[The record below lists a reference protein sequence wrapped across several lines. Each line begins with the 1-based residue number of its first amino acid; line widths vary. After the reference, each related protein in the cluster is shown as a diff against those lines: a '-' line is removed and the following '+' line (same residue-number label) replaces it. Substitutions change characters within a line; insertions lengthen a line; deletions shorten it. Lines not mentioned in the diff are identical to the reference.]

1 MSSRLLTLVS
11 LALCAAPLS
20 AQSFNLDF
28 GQPNS
33 TPSSSYAAAGLAG
46 FWNGI
51 QATGG
56 TVYNL
61 KDTSGQATSVQFW
74 QTGAAGLI
82 AENDPSVTGDDA
94 LLMHDGLITYTY
106 GTDSCFYYSGLE
118 PGVYELITYA
128 WRPNH
133 PTEMAKS
140 FVDNTPGTEISGGA
154 WPGGQVHGVTYA
166 RHIVHVDSS
175 GGMVSHSGLAQGA
188 DQSVGAVCNGIQ
200 LRRIDEHTAFC
211 FGDGS
216 GTACP
221 CSNFG
226 PSGSGCANST
236 GNAGHLVAS
245 GAASVSNDAVVLSA
259 SGMGA
264 TVTALYFQGTAQDN
278 GGAGIMLADGLR
290 CVSGSAK
297 RLGAKTNSGG
307 ASSYPQAGDVPISVK
322 GAIPQVGGTYYYQTW
337 YRDAAAFCTS
347 GTFNLTNGVA
357 VTWVP

>member
-1 MSSRLLTLVS
+1 MSSRILTALSLLIGS
-11 LALCAAPLS
+11 APLY
-20 AQSFNLDF
+20 AQAFNLDF
-28 GQPNS
+28 GQPNA

-46 FWNGI
+46 YWNGL

-56 TVYNL
+56 TVYTL
-61 KDTSGQATSVQFW
+61 KDLNGQPTGVQFW

-82 AENDPSVTGDDA
+82 AENDPSVTGDAAA
-94 LLMHDGLITYTY
+94 LMNDGLITYTF
-106 GTDSCFYYSGLE
+106 GVDSCFYYSGLQ

-140 FVDNTPGTEISGGA
+140 FVDNTPGVEISGGA
-154 WPGGQVHGVTYA
+154 WPGQQVHGVTYA
-166 RHIVHVDSS
+166 RHIVTVDSS

-200 LRRIDEHTAFC
+200 LRPIDQHATFC

-221 CSNFG
+221 CGNSG
-226 PSGSGCANST
+226 PPGSGCANST
-236 GNAGHLVAS
+236 GNAGHLTAS
-245 GAASVSNDAVVLSA
+245 GGSSVSVDTVVLHA

-264 TVTALYFQGTAQDN
+264 TVTSLFFQGTAQDN
-278 GGAGIMLADGLR
+278 GGAGIVVADGLG
-290 CVSGSAK
+290 CVGGTAK
-297 RLGAKTNSGG
+297 RLGAKINVGG
-307 ASSYPQAGDVPISVK
+307 ASSYPQAGDTPISIK
-322 GAIPQVGGTYYYQTW
+322 GQIPAIGGTYYYQTW
-337 YRDAAAFCTS
+337 YRDPANFCTS
-347 GTFNLTNGVA
+347 STFNLTNGVA